1 MLQVNVRFDYS
12 DANTVETGA
21 IEVWDGLQ
29 WIVLWAS
36 TTADVNEK
44 MTFDV
49 TSQAANNPGF
59 RVRFDYQDAA
69 LDNFFSVDDVTVITD
84 VIAVCN
90 TAASGPASVPR
101 GSLSTVRNG
110 AGIDLTWDAATC
122 STANYNLLYGDLAN
136 VSTYALQG
144 SVCGLGSGGSFSWAG
159 PPAGNLYFIVVST
172 DGAVTEGSWGLTR
185 TFAERNGLEASDEC
199 GVSVKNPTNICE

>member
-1 MLQVNVRFDYS
+1 
-12 DANTVETGA
+12 
-21 IEVWDGLQ
+21 
-29 WIVLWAS
+29 
-36 TTADVNEK
+36 
-44 MTFDV
+44 
-49 TSQAANNPGF
+49 
-59 RVRFDYQDAA
+59 VRFDYQDAA

-84 VIAVCN
+84 VIAACN

-101 GSLSTVRNG
+101 GSLSSVRDG

-159 PPAGNLYFIVVST
+159 PPAGNLYFIVVPT

-185 TFAERNGLEASDEC
+185 TLAERNGLGASDEC